1 MELQEL
7 QEEKAFGMSQFP
19 WKALATQGTMGF
31 CLTATAVTERRWTM
45 RKQQRVEPSRR
56 ARLETLKTGNL

>member
-19 WKALATQGTMGF
+19 WEALAVQGTMGSSF
-31 CLTATAVTERRWTM
+31 SATAVTERRTWTM

-56 ARLETLKTGNL
+56 ARLETGNL